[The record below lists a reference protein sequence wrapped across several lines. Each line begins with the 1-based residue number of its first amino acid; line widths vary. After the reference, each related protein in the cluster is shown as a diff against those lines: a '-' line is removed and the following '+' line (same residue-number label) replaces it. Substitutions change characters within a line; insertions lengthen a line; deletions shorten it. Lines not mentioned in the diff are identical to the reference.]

1 MEKPALRR
9 DLFSRIRKLSPE
21 SRSAASARIRSW
33 LENDPAFAA
42 AETVFAYLALPGEP
56 DLGPLIRAGTG
67 KRWCVSRVNE
77 DDRIHFYHLPR
88 IEEAVPGILGI
99 LQPDPERHEAVAPGE
114 ADFILIP
121 GVGFDPAHAG
131 RLFRLFERLHAGEGG
146 EGTGIGLAIVRRV
159 VEQHGGSVRA
169 EGRPGRGATFAFSLP
184 GREEGDD

>member
-33 LENDPAFAA
+33 LEKDPTFAA

-56 DLGPLIRAGTG
+56 DLGPLIRAGSG

-77 DDRIHFYHLPR
+77 DERIHFYHLPR

-99 LQPDPERHEAVAPGE
+99 LQPDPDRHEAVAPGE

-121 GVGFDPAHAG
+121 GVGFDPANRA
-131 RLFRLFERLHAGEGG
+131 RL
-146 EGTGIGLAIVRRV
+146 
-159 VEQHGGSVRA
+159 
-169 EGRPGRGATFAFSLP
+169 GRGRGHYDRFLEAALACPKRPQLVGVCFSVQYTTVPVEEHDVPMDRLLS
-184 GREEGDD
+184 EEGWV